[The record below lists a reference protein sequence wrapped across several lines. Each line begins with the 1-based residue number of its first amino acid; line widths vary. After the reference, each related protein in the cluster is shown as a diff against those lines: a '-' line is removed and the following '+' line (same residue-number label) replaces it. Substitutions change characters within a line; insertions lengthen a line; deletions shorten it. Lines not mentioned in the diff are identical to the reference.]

1 MSDTVD
7 SVPGTRM
14 GPHSLMEGH
23 SSGPPSPTGVMEFIV
38 TGQFSSRDDT
48 EVVGTESGMTS
59 SSFRAWG
66 IPVGFLRRGGWLQA
80 KP

>member
-1 MSDTVD
+1 
-7 SVPGTRM
+7 M
-14 GPHSLMEGH
+14 GPHALMEGH
-23 SSGPPSPTGVMEFIV
+23 SRGPTSPTGVMEFTV

-48 EVVGTESGMTS
+48 EVVETESGMTS

-66 IPVGFLRRGGWLQA
+66 IPVGFLGRGGWPQG